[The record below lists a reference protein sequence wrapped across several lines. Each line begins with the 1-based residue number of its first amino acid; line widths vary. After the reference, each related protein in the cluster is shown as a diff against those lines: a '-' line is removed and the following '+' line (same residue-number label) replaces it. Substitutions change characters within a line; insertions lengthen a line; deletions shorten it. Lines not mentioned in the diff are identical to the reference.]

1 MILLSHVTLIEVAG
15 WYAAGGQTD
24 REGPSQLQSHA
35 SAGMSRR
42 LARLELG
49 TTVLPHDLSSMVAS
63 DFLRDG
69 SDLCEPEFQ
78 RRRQRPN
85 AFLTQPGKSHSVT
98 SIIISY
104 LKQSPTSLDSRGEE
118 VEHNSRGEGFQRICG
133 HLLKHP
139 CLVPA
144 CVGKGTL
151 IIALQEG
158 LLSAQAPSWV
168 LEDKGN
174 HMVWGQQREH
184 LLKVTWQREKK

>member
-1 MILLSHVTLIEVAG
+1 MQLADRRIARVQASFSHMPQQECLEG
-15 WYAAGGQTD
+15 WLGWNWGPRCFHMTSPAWWPQISYVMAQTSASQSSKEGG
-24 REGPSQLQSHA
+24 RG
-35 SAGMSRR
+35 
-42 LARLELG
+42 
-49 TTVLPHDLSSMVAS
+49 
-63 DFLRDG
+63 
-69 SDLCEPEFQ
+69 
-78 RRRQRPN
+78 PN